1 MSVKPRPVPKYL
13 GLGPAFKVL
22 TGTVKRNP
30 SALATSPPPQA
41 WAMGEPIALER
52 RDACVNQGS
61 QSNIAG
67 FRDQHRA
74 QTCRQV
80 AHSTLALTNMGELR
94 EKARSHMQ
102 LQHEFGQ
109 IDGQKAPSD
118 TMAQELQ
125 ACWLVD
131 FV

>member
-1 MSVKPRPVPKYL
+1 M
-13 GLGPAFKVL
+13 
-22 TGTVKRNP
+22 
-30 SALATSPPPQA
+30 
-41 WAMGEPIALER
+41 
-52 RDACVNQGS
+52 NQRGR
-61 QSNIAG
+61 SNIAG

-80 AHSTLALTNMGELR
+80 AHSTLALTDMGELR

-102 LQHEFGQ
+102 LQQEFGQ
-109 IDGQKAPSD
+109 IDGRQAPSD